1 MHHILSI
8 PNNIEHSKII
18 KKDKKD
24 VDEDEILFNFFKT
37 TDFFNQI
44 KNDKL
49 TMFNNIE
56 LKNNL

>member
-1 MHHILSI
+1 MHHTVSI
-8 PNNIEHSKII
+8 PNNIEHPKII
-18 KKDKKD
+18 KKVKKD

-44 KNDKL
+44 QNDKL